1 MNIHPRSSPQK
12 KVFLL
17 IFCFF
22 LLAACI
28 SHLRDAKFYYSQG
41 QALSRQSQKE
51 KAIAFYKRALEEAK
65 EEAEKHPSAQ
75 AYLLKGMA
83 ELNLELWK
91 DAEASFLEAFSYG
104 FEEGEEWASEVSLL
118 GLASS
123 LQGLGLKNLALKSYS
138 YLLDKSKLKPA
149 ALYAAQKYT
158 DLALAQALLREEKE
172 KQRNLNELL
181 KKIENLSDKDFGCG
195 FYHYLQSQIL
205 SHLAEYKKSFEEAVM
220 ARELGLS
227 SEKIFRDND
236 LQIVFCYEK
245 LKSLLPA
252 EEWKE
257 FESHYQEWIK
267 KWGWKDSQTP
277 GWKKES
283 KNAADN

>member
-1 MNIHPRSSPQK
+1 MNSNPRPSLP

-17 IFCFF
+17 LFCFF
-22 LLAACI
+22 LLAACL
-28 SHLRDAKFYYSQG
+28 SHLREAKFYYSQG
-41 QALSRQSQKE
+41 QAFSRQYQTE

-65 EEAEKHPSAQ
+65 EEAKKHPSAQ

-91 DAEASFLEAFSYG
+91 DAEASFLEAFSSG
-104 FEEGEEWASEVSLL
+104 FEEGEEWASELSLL

-123 LQGLGLKNLALKSYS
+123 LPGLGLKDLALKSYS
-138 YLLDKSKLKPA
+138 YLLDKSKLKPVS
-149 ALYAAQKYT
+149 LYAAQKYT
-158 DLALAQALLREEKE
+158 DLALAQSLPKEEKE
-172 KQRNLNELL
+172 KQKILNDLL
-181 KKIENLSDKDFGCG
+181 KKMENLSEKDFGCG

-205 SHLAEYKKSFEEAVM
+205 SHLADYRKSFEEAAM
-220 ARELGLS
+220 ARELGLP

-245 LKSLLPA
+245 LKSLLPP
-252 EEWKE
+252 EEWRE
-257 FESHYQEWIK
+257 YESHYEAWIK

-277 GWKKES
+277 GWKKEAN
-283 KNAADN
+283 NAADN